1 MTSKII
7 YNIFKIKLFLTI
19 AKSHNLAVLSNP
31 PVQKIYVT
39 GFDFF
44 LIIG

>member
-19 AKSHNLAVLSNP
+19 AKSELKNIFSIFNNELDE
-31 PVQKIYVT
+31 IT
-39 GFDFF
+39 F
-44 LIIG
+44 I